1 MFKIISFKFMS
12 SVEIYNLW
20 LEKYTKEYL
29 CYLDFLEF
37 VENKKISNL

>member
-1 MFKIISFKFMS
+1 MMKVISFKYMS

-20 LEKYTKEYL
+20 LEKYKDKYN

-37 VENKKISNL
+37 VENKEILN